1 MERGVVDEDMCYSRH
16 TPGGDQDVSRGAGVR
31 GLGAGLVY
39 DPYRAAL
46 LV

>member
-16 TPGGDQDVSRGAGVR
+16 TPGGDQDVACGAGVR
-31 GLGAGLVY
+31 GRGAGLVY